1 MSAIRLEGVSKHFGQ
16 EVALEPLDLTFPEGQ
31 FTVLLGPSGCGKTT
45 TLRIL
50 AGLETPTEGRVFFGD
65 RDVTFEEPRA
75 RNVAMAFQDYA
86 LYPHMSVHRNIALN
100 LRVGGLGKAE
110 ADERVRGVAE
120 RLGITE
126 HLDKRPGQLSGGQ
139 QQRVALGRA
148 IVREPHL
155 FLMDEPLSNL
165 DAVLRASM
173 RAELKKLQ
181 ATLGV
186 TAVYVTH
193 DQAEAMVMADQIVV
207 MQRGRVVQR
216 GTPRE
221 VYDHPATLFVA
232 RFVGNPP
239 MNLLSGELLGYG
251 ADEMVGVRPEY
262 VKLVPEGAPDIAG
275 RALEGRVSFVE
286 DAGGLGFAEL
296 TLPNEQVVTVQLD
309 PRELPRMGETRAL
322 ELPEPHRVRFDRET
336 GRALSDPADS
346 SAKKSHVQ
354 AHPLE
359 V

>member
-1 MSAIRLEGVSKHFGQ
+1 MSTIRLEGVSKQFGA

-50 AGLETPTEGRVFFGD
+50 AGLETPTSGRVFFGD
-65 RDVTFEEPRA
+65 RDVTAEEPRA

-86 LYPHMSVHRNIALN
+86 LYPHMSVYRNIALN
-100 LRVGGLGKAE
+100 LRGKGVSK
-110 ADERVRGVAE
+110 ADADVRVRGVAE

-126 HLDKRPGQLSGGQ
+126 HLDKRPGHLSGGQ

-181 ATLGV
+181 ETLGV

-221 VYDHPATLFVA
+221 VYDRPATRFVA

-239 MNLLSGELLGYG
+239 MNLIDGARVGLGE
-251 ADEMVGVRPEY
+251 DEIGIRPEY
-262 VKLVPEGAPDIAG
+262 VRLLEPPSPEGSPQ
-275 RALEGRVSFVE
+275 GRVSFVE
-286 DAGGLGFAEL
+286 DAGGVGFAEL
-296 TLPNEQVVTVQLD
+296 TLPGGGVVTVQTD
-309 PRELPRMGETRAL
+309 PRELPKVGETYAL
-322 ELPEPHRVRFDRET
+322 ELPEAHRVRFDRET
-336 GRALSDPADS
+336 GDALAQPRTR
-346 SAKKSHVQ
+346 VTT
-354 AHPLE
+354 HPLE